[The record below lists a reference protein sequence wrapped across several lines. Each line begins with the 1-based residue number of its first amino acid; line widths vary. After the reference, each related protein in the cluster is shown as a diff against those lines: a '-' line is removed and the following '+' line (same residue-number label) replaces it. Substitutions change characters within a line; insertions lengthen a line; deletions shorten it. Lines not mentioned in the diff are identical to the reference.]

1 MGDWLAAFVVI
12 IIIHSLH
19 IKCWE
24 KQEKGIDGGDVL
36 AKRGENWRKRY
47 AKLLNASC
55 GLWLV
60 DALFQ

>member
-1 MGDWLAAFVVI
+1 
-12 IIIHSLH
+12 LH

-36 AKRGENWRKRY
+36 AKRGKKWGKRY

-60 DALFQ
+60 DAFQ